1 MNTPRAYTYGK
12 QAIKKFNEDKA
23 NEVNIFIAV
32 WRLNNKYDIVLHVN
46 DENLKEFES
55 TLSYFD
61 KVIESFNIRNYDL
74 FVN

>member
-12 QAIKKFNEDKA
+12 QSIKKFNEDKA

-32 WRLNNKYDIVLHVN
+32 WRLNNKYDIVLRVN

>member
-12 QAIKKFNEDKA
+12 QSIKKFNEDKA

-61 KVIESFNIRNYDL
+61 KVIESFNISNYSL

>member
-61 KVIESFNIRNYDL
+61 KVIESFNISNYSL